1 MLVLCAGLLFLGKK
15 GKKRKEKKVKMNH
28 CAIQQNA
35 FSNREENRNSVS
47 IPISE
52 RRNPVACPIPRRL
65 GLLSDHPSRS
75 LRFQFSH
82 QSELCDSIAGT
93 DFLEIILT
101 KGYGMDNQ
109 SFCKQVSS
117 SPPPFFCGSP
127 PSRVGNP
134 LIQDARFGDERFT
147 PFSPVTPIPTP
158 MDLSSSSPRKGGLVR
173 ASFGNKPGVRI
184 EGFDCLDRDR
194 RNCSIPT
201 LA

>member
-1 MLVLCAGLLFLGKK
+1 
-15 GKKRKEKKVKMNH
+15 MNH

-109 SFCKQVSS
+109 SFCKQFF
-117 SPPPFFCGSP
+117 PFFLHPCISMRAIRTN
-127 PSRVGNP
+127 SRSAEHYKWSWSCFSVAFLSTSSVMSTEILLCKNR
-134 LIQDARFGDERFT
+134 IFGTKKAEGIRIIA
-147 PFSPVTPIPTP
+147 VVC
-158 MDLSSSSPRKGGLVR
+158 LH
-173 ASFGNKPGVRI
+173 ASQKQR
-184 EGFDCLDRDR
+184 
-194 RNCSIPT
+194 
-201 LA
+201 

>member
-1 MLVLCAGLLFLGKK
+1 
-15 GKKRKEKKVKMNH
+15 MNH

-35 FSNREENRNSVS
+35 FSNWEENRNSVS

-109 SFCKQVSS
+109 SFCKQEGGRRLIII
-117 SPPPFFCGSP
+117 SPLCIAAVFSFLFTSMYFNEGNSYKFEFCRALQNSNLSKQYSDDGLLIFACELRQHVLKMGPGKVELELFFSG
-127 PSRVGNP
+127 
-134 LIQDARFGDERFT
+134 
-147 PFSPVTPIPTP
+147 FSVYLLRNEHR
-158 MDLSSSSPRKGGLVR
+158 DLAL
-173 ASFGNKPGVRI
+173 
-184 EGFDCLDRDR
+184 
-194 RNCSIPT
+194 
-201 LA
+201 

>member
-1 MLVLCAGLLFLGKK
+1 
-15 GKKRKEKKVKMNH
+15 MNH

-117 SPPPFFCGSP
+117 SQPRL
-127 PSRVGNP
+127 PSKYVVEKIKEAKTDHSG
-134 LIQDARFGDERFT
+134 T
-147 PFSPVTPIPTP
+147 
-158 MDLSSSSPRKGGLVR
+158 
-173 ASFGNKPGVRI
+173 
-184 EGFDCLDRDR
+184 
-194 RNCSIPT
+194 
-201 LA
+201 